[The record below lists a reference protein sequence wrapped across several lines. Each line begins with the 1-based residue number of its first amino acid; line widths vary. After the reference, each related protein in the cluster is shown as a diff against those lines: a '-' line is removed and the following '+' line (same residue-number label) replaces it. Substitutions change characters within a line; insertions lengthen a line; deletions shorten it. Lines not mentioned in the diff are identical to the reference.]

1 MINPVNHPFVP
12 LVAKSDPLTS
22 NSLWVAAGSS
32 DSLSSSLLDALE
44 QAGLAVRVTRHLVM
58 MMMMMEKWNRDPRDS
73 AAIEI

>member
-12 LVAKSDPLTS
+12 LVAKPDPLTS
-22 NSLWVAAGSS
+22 SSLWVAAGS
-32 DSLSSSLLDALE
+32 DSLSVVLLDALE
-44 QAGLAVRVTRHLVM
+44 QVSLAVRVTRHLVM